1 MSSNELQGEV
11 NYLLPVWHSDN
22 APINEYYRLFYSSSM
37 ATGLMCT
44 LHHSASFA
52 NNPELND
59 HIGGQIKPSHYVERF
74 DPRNPE
80 LCDSF
85 SNYRELTKKDK
96 KKQYD
101 ASKYNDFHE
110 LQADFKELRTKG
122 KRKDDPMMH
131 KGNRKKKKKKFNFE
145 GETFKDPDPYQL
157 AVRKTQYGKQKSK
170 FVFEGETFKDPDP
183 FELAIKK
190 GSSSRVQN
198 DKDIRQEFM
207 KQLHHAHPGLVHG
220 NSDISK
226 EMYIGNLDGDDDD
239 GYDDDEA
246 PCLNRSA
253 LAQFLAVGVKNVLLL
268 GYGMTL
274 GFPTIVIPAI
284 QGGDGRVPSYEK
296 DFVLSRDQISWLSS
310 INLICVPLGCV
321 FSGMLTQPIG
331 RRRAMQ
337 IVNIPMLIAW
347 LLFHFADD
355 VHFLYCGLALAGF
368 SGGLSEAPVL
378 TYVSEITQ
386 PRYRGMLAATGS
398 TCVIIGVLIQFL
410 MGSFLRWR
418 TVALWSACVPIISFL
433 LLFFVPE
440 SPVWLAGKGRY
451 KHAQRALA
459 WLRGWVSEEEVE
471 TEFSEI
477 RKHMQESIEHNKD
490 YTLAQKIKKYG
501 SRSFIQPFCVI
512 SLCFFIG
519 HFSGMTTLQ
528 TYAVQIFH
536 TLKAPIDKYYATILL
551 GVSELLGTLFCVC
564 LVHFSGKRPLVFV
577 STVGCAICFF
587 SVAFYAYFL
596 SSIPGSTVN
605 NIVANVS
612 AIRTDIRVIPLNH
625 TTVITVIPETN
636 DTIIDALNETM
647 NTLLNKSSDAVYDH
661 QSFTPYYLNGSYDDA
676 LNSSIHYGEYVKSA
690 IPSDVLVKIP
700 NTNENKFLW
709 IPLTLLLASAFL
721 THMGIRLIP
730 WMLIGELFAPAIRSG
745 ASGIAGGTGYI
756 FGFLANK
763 LFLWMLSTFSLP
775 GTFCIYSAIAI
786 VGAIILYRVLPETE
800 GKSLVEIETYFMS
813 KRKRSIH
820 FELEC
825 GPPLPKPRGTATA
838 FAPPPPLPPR
848 SHPLKDDLGRIR
860 KISQQFG
867 AQSRKNSTSSTPRKI
882 SQVSISASEA
892 SRKISIASSKGSLH
906 SYDLSS
912 SHPSQIPDEHYRK
925 VSTSQLPPP
934 LPTISAS
941 PEPNRKLPIP
951 QSNSV
956 AITEKPSKQTTPK
969 VPTLVVTPQKVP
981 IKSKSK
987 KSRKPSSSLKNFDI
1001 NNWDSNRKFEEFLM
1015 RRRKER
1021 NDDPDELADNG
1032 EAEEGH
1038 PRATT
1043 ASQHELNSFEQLTNH
1058 HQQQQHRD
1066 SQLLSIGMQRH
1077 RQNSGSLNALTSIG
1091 GYDNRA
1097 YTAGG
1102 SSHSSNETRM

>member
-1 MSSNELQGEV
+1 MSRQC
-11 NYLLPVWHSDN
+11 
-22 APINEYYRLFYSSSM
+22 
-37 ATGLMCT
+37 ATDCLIPT
-44 LHHSASFA
+44 FA

-59 HIGGQIKPSHYVERF
+59 HIGGRVKPSNYIERF

-85 SNYRELTKKDK
+85 SNYRELNKGK
-96 KKQYD
+96 KKGYD
-101 ASKYNDFHE
+101 ATKYKDFHE
-110 LQADFKELRTKG
+110 LQADFKELQSKG
-122 KRKDDPMMH
+122 RKKDDPMMR
-131 KGNRKKKKKKFNFE
+131 KGHRKKKKKKSKLNFE

-157 AVRKTQYGKQKSK
+157 AVRKTKYEKQKSK

-190 GSSSRVQN
+190 RNPDQVQN
-198 DKDIRQEFM
+198 DRDIQQEFM

-220 NSDISK
+220 NSDMSK
-226 EMYIGNLDGDDDD
+226 QSYIGNLDNDD
-239 GYDDDEA
+239 GSFEVEEA

-296 DFVLSRDQISWLSS
+296 DFILSREQISWLSS

-418 TVALWSACVPIISFL
+418 TVALWSACVPIISFM
-433 LLFFVPE
+433 LLFAVPE
-440 SPVWLAGKGRY
+440 SPVWLAGKG
-451 KHAQRALA
+451 KHKQAQRSLA
-459 WLRGWVSEEEVE
+459 WLRGWTIEEEVE
-471 TEFSEI
+471 TEFREI
-477 RKHMQESIEHNKD
+477 RKHMEESIEHDKD
-490 YTLAQKIKKYG
+490 YTLVQKVKKYG
-501 SRSFIQPFCVI
+501 SRSFLQPFCII
-512 SLCFFIG
+512 SFCFFVG

-551 GVSELLGTLFCVC
+551 GVAELLGTLFCVC

-577 STVGCAICFF
+577 STIGCAICFF
-587 SVAFYAYFL
+587 SVASYAYFL
-596 SSIPGSTVN
+596 SSIPGSTVS

-612 AIRTDIRVIPLNH
+612 AIKAEIRVIPLNH
-625 TTVITVIPETN
+625 TTVIAILPEVSNNMT
-636 DTIIDALNETM
+636 AVSNETM
-647 NTLLNKSSDAVYDH
+647 QGMFNSSSDVVYDN
-661 QSFTPYYLNGSYDDA
+661 QNFNPYYLNGSYDDSV
-676 LNSSIHYGEYVKSA
+676 NISVPYGEYVIKSA
-690 IPSDVLVKIP
+690 IPTDVLVKIP
-700 NTNENKFLW
+700 NIESKYLW
-709 IPLTLLLASAFL
+709 IPLTLLLGSAFL

-775 GTFCIYSAIAI
+775 GTFCIYSAIA
-786 VGAIILYRVLPETE
+786 VAGAIILYQVLPETE

-820 FELEC
+820 FDLEC
-825 GPPLPKPRGTATA
+825 APPMPKPRGTVTA

-848 SHPLKDDLGRIR
+848 SHPLKDDVGRIR

-867 AQSRKNSTSSTPRKI
+867 AQSRKSSTSSVPRKI
-882 SQVSISASEA
+882 SQTSIGEVEA
-892 SRKISIASSKGSLH
+892 PRKISTTSSRGSLQ
-906 SYDLSS
+906 SYDLTS
-912 SHPSQIPDEHYRK
+912 SHPSQTSEQHYRK
-925 VSTSQLPPP
+925 ISASQ

-941 PEPNRKLPIP
+941 PQR
-951 QSNSV
+951 V
-956 AITEKPSKQTTPK
+956 RK
-969 VPTLVVTPQKVP
+969 VPTTQSKPNTTTKPTEETTALESRNVPILVVPPQKVP
-981 IKSKSK
+981 TKTKSASKTSRK
-987 KSRKPSSSLKNFDI
+987 KSPSLKNFNI
-1001 NNWDSNRKFEEFLM
+1001 NNWESNLKFEEFI
-1015 RRRKER
+1015 RRRQNLKTPQELNKD
-1021 NDDPDELADNG
+1021 NDDDDDSLL
-1032 EAEEGH
+1032 H
-1038 PRATT
+1038 TT
-1043 ASQHELNSFEQLTNH
+1043 ASQHELNNFDKSAATQ
-1058 HQQQQHRD
+1058 RD

-1077 RQNSGSLNALTSIG
+1077 RQNSGSLNALTSIA
-1091 GYDNRA
+1091 GYDNQA
-1097 YTAGG
+1097 YLGSTNKTA
-1102 SSHSSNETRM
+1102 SETRM